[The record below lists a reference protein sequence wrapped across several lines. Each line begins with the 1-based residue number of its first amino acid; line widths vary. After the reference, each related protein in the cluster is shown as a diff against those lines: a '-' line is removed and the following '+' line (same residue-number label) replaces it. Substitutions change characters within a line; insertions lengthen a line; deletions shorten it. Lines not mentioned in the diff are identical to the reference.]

1 MSKSTTVWQPG
12 QSGNPKGRPPGRGD
26 SALLRAS
33 IQNHLPQVIDMLVN
47 KALDGDTNAASLL
60 LSRGLASLKATEVT
74 YTLPMTESSL
84 SGQGKSVL
92 NAVASGE
99 LPVSHGAS
107 ILGALGALS
116 KLVEV
121 DDLIA
126 RISALEARQG
136 ASKGVV

>member
-1 MSKSTTVWQPG
+1 MSKATTVWQPG
-12 QSGNPKGRPPGRGD
+12 QSGNPKGRPPGKGD

-60 LSRGLASLKATEVT
+60 LSRGLSPLKPTEVT

-92 NAVASGE
+92 NAVASGD
-99 LPVSHGAS
+99 LPVTHGAS

-126 RISALEARQG
+126 RISALEARQATTG
-136 ASKGVV
+136 GGV

>member
-1 MSKSTTVWQPG
+1 
-12 QSGNPKGRPPGRGD
+12 
-26 SALLRAS
+26 
-33 IQNHLPQVIDMLVN
+33 
-47 KALDGDTNAASLL
+47 
-60 LSRGLASLKATEVT
+60 
-74 YTLPMTESSL
+74 MTDSSL
-84 SGQGKSVL
+84 SGQGKVVL

-136 ASKGVV
+136 TSGGVVGASN

>member
-1 MSKSTTVWQPG
+1 MSKATTTWQPG

-33 IQNHLPQVIDMLVN
+33 IQSHLPQVIDMLVN

-60 LSRGLASLKATEVT
+60 LSRGLAPLKPEEVN
-74 YTLPMTESSL
+74 YIFPMGQHSL
-84 SGQGKSVL
+84 SGQGMQVL
-92 NAVASGE
+92 ETVASGD
-99 LPVSHGAS
+99 LPVSQGTA
-107 ILGALGALS
+107 IVGALGALS

-136 ASKGVV
+136 TSGNVL

>member
-1 MSKSTTVWQPG
+1 
-12 QSGNPKGRPPGRGD
+12 
-26 SALLRAS
+26 
-33 IQNHLPQVIDMLVN
+33 
-47 KALDGDTNAASLL
+47 
-60 LSRGLASLKATEVT
+60 
-74 YTLPMTESSL
+74 MTEPSL

-92 NAVASGE
+92 NAVASVD

-136 ASKGVV
+136 TSGRGV

>member
-1 MSKSTTVWQPG
+1 MSKATTVWQPG
-12 QSGNPKGRPPGRGD
+12 QSGNPKGRPPGKGD

-33 IQNHLPQVIDMLVN
+33 IQSHLPQVIDMLVN

-60 LSRGLASLKATEVT
+60 LSRGLAPLKPTEVT
-74 YTLPMTESSL
+74 YTLPMTDSSL

-92 NAVASGE
+92 NAVASGD
-99 LPVSHGAS
+99 LPVTHGAS

-136 ASKGVV
+136 TSVGGV

>member
-1 MSKSTTVWQPG
+1 MSKATTTWQPG

-33 IQNHLPQVIDMLVN
+33 IQSHLPQVIDMLVN

-60 LSRGLASLKATEVT
+60 LSRGLAPLKPEEVN
-74 YTLPMTESSL
+74 YIFPMGQHSL
-84 SGQGKSVL
+84 SGQGMQVL
-92 NAVASGE
+92 ETVASGD
-99 LPVSHGAS
+99 LPVSQGTA
-107 ILGALGALS
+107 IVGALGALS
-116 KLVEV
+116 KLAQV

-136 ASKGVV
+136 TSGNVL